1 MQEERTLKRR
11 FFMNLQKIL
20 PGLLLSTLLAI
31 ISQFLAKLPAF
42 SALGAALIAILLG
55 MLLGNTLC
63 KGSRYEEG
71 TKFSEKRLLEY
82 SIVLNGLILDIVI
95 MREVGIQGVIF
106 IVFQMI
112 LTIVTAYI
120 ISRKFG
126 FGKKFSLMMGAGN
139 AVCGSSAIG
148 TVAPILEADSKDK
161 GISITCVNILGTIL
175 MIFLPILASILY
187 ASETFPTSALIGGTV
202 QSVGQVIASAK
213 LVNDSVVEMAT
224 IFKLI
229 RILLLVVIAL
239 AFERLNLEEGKSL
252 FSPKFFKFEKK
263 EKRTKVG
270 IPWFILA
277 FLFCFILRSTGY
289 VPSFV
294 LLWAKKI
301 STQFEIIAL
310 AAIGLRVKFSD
321 ILKEGV
327 QAFTASLLI
336 GVCQIL
342 FALALMKILFY

>member
-1 MQEERTLKRR
+1 
-11 FFMNLQKIL
+11 MNLQKIL
-20 PGLLLSTLLAI
+20 PGLFLSILLAI
-31 ISQFLAKLPAF
+31 VSQCLVKLPAF
-42 SALGAALIAILLG
+42 STLGAALIAILLG

-95 MREVGIQGVIF
+95 MKEVGIQGVIF
-106 IVFQMI
+106 IVCQMV
-112 LTIVTAYI
+112 LTIVAAYV

-161 GISITCVNILGTIL
+161 GISITCVNILGTVL
-175 MIFLPILASILY
+175 MIFLPVLASILY
-187 ASETFPTSALIGGTV
+187 ASETLPTSALIGGTV

-229 RILLLVVIAL
+229 RVLLLVGIAL
-239 AFERLNLEEGKSL
+239 SFERLNLEVGKHL
-252 FSPKFFKFEKK
+252 FSPKVKKK

-289 VPSFV
+289 VPSFI

-327 QAFTASLLI
+327 QALTASLLI

-342 FALALMKILFY
+342 FALTLMKIFFY

>member
-1 MQEERTLKRR
+1 MSI
-11 FFMNLQKIL
+11 QKIL
-20 PGLLLSTLLAI
+20 PGLFLSILIAV
-31 ISQFLAKLPAF
+31 ISQFLITLPAF
-42 SALGAALIAILLG
+42 STLGAALIAILMG

-63 KGSRYEEG
+63 KKNYYEEG

-82 SIVLNGLILDIVI
+82 SIVLNGLILDFVV
-95 MREVGIQGVIF
+95 MKEVGIRGVLF
-106 IVFQMI
+106 ILFQMTFTLFI
-112 LTIVTAYI
+112 AYV
-120 ISRKFG
+120 ISRKLG

-187 ASETFPTSALIGGTV
+187 ASETLPTSALIGGTV

-229 RILLLVVIAL
+229 RVLLLVAIAL
-239 AFERLNLEEGKSL
+239 SFEKLNLEDGKHL
-252 FSPKFFKFEKK
+252 FSPKVEKK

-277 FLFCFILRSTGY
+277 FLFCFLLRSTGY
-289 VPSFV
+289 VPDIV
-294 LLWAKKI
+294 LFWAKKI

-342 FALALMKILFY
+342 FALALTKIFFY

>member
-1 MQEERTLKRR
+1 MRRAQNFPKKTFRVFHCSKWIDFGYCYYER
-11 FFMNLQKIL
+11 
-20 PGLLLSTLLAI
+20 S
-31 ISQFLAKLPAF
+31 
-42 SALGAALIAILLG
+42 
-55 MLLGNTLC
+55 GNTRC
-63 KGSRYEEG
+63 Y
-71 TKFSEKRLLEY
+71 
-82 SIVLNGLILDIVI
+82 
-95 MREVGIQGVIF
+95 F
-106 IVFQMI
+106 IVCQMV
-112 LTIVTAYI
+112 LTIVAAYV

-161 GISITCVNILGTIL
+161 GISITCVNILGTVL
-175 MIFLPILASILY
+175 MIFLPVLASILY
-187 ASETFPTSALIGGTV
+187 ASETLPTSALIGGTV

-229 RILLLVVIAL
+229 RVLLLVGIAL
-239 AFERLNLEEGKSL
+239 SFERLNLEVGKHL
-252 FSPKFFKFEKK
+252 FSPKVKK
-263 EKRTKVG
+263 KKKNQSGNPLVHSC
-270 IPWFILA
+270 
-277 FLFCFILRSTGY
+277 FLICFILRSTGY
-289 VPSFV
+289 VPSFI

-342 FALALMKILFY
+342 LL

>member
-1 MQEERTLKRR
+1 
-11 FFMNLQKIL
+11 MNLQKIL
-20 PGLLLSTLLAI
+20 PGLFLSILLAI
-31 ISQFLAKLPAF
+31 VSQCLVKLPAF
-42 SALGAALIAILLG
+42 STLGAALIAILLG

-95 MREVGIQGVIF
+95 VKEVGIQGVIF
-106 IVFQMI
+106 IVCQMV
-112 LTIVTAYI
+112 LTIVAAYA

-161 GISITCVNILGTIL
+161 GISITCVNILGTVL
-175 MIFLPILASILY
+175 MIFLPVLASILY
-187 ASETFPTSALIGGTV
+187 ASETLPTSALIGGTV

-224 IFKLI
+224 IFKL
-229 RILLLVVIAL
+229 LLVGIAL
-239 AFERLNLEEGKSL
+239 SFERLNLEVGKHL
-252 FSPKFFKFEKK
+252 FSPKVKKK

-289 VPSFV
+289 VPSFI

-342 FALALMKILFY
+342 FALTLMKIFFY